1 MFLLSKLNYRT
12 WSQWSETECGN
23 KEEKS
28 SVFSKK
34 GWRARAGELRWQT
47 IVCWQISQ
55 WTEQTGYS
63 VLHRACKAT
72 LTTFQI
78 PHFLSVLPLV
88 LTAQKCIITKPSPT
102 KILRKGFFFFCFC
115 FLQCLLSVEWI
126 IHLQNSHLKVGG
138 SGRGR
143 AVKMRNCEVHFH
155 VSKNATSVY
164 DLHACSLLP
173 LLCLIDFLAM
183 QDSVAK

>member
-28 SVFSKK
+28 SVFSKT

-102 KILRKGFFFFCFC
+102 KILRKGLFFFVFVFYNAYSLWNELYICKTVIWK
-115 FLQCLLSVEWI
+115 LEVLGEGVQ
-126 IHLQNSHLKVGG
+126 LKWGIVRCI
-138 SGRGR
+138 STS
-143 AVKMRNCEVHFH
+143 VKMPHLYMICMLVLFFH
-155 VSKNATSVY
+155 SYV
-164 DLHACSLLP
+164 
-173 LLCLIDFLAM
+173 
-183 QDSVAK
+183 